1 MIGGDWSGGGARIAL
16 VVLAVVA
23 LAGCSTLP
31 LPFGQ
36 DETAPMDAVPGDV
49 DYVGHVDYEA
59 YRGQDPE
66 VRATTREALSFQS
79 LVVFYDGPAFLDSL
93 AFENDTGLDR
103 SALRSVTYFGR
114 GNGSYGAQVV
124 RADWETAAVIE
135 AVEAERNVTLTE
147 ETHSGRALY
156 VAENG
161 SLAVA
166 VLPEGYAIGDP
177 AAAREAVDVS
187 AGDVDPV
194 SGRLRE
200 AFERESGYVRYAF
213 RFDPGK
219 VPDAPLVQTDS
230 FEAIRVVSAG
240 YYTDGTAE
248 GAATA
253 DADNGTRMGVAINLT
268 VADRNAADRVRSML
282 NSGLTLYRTQVAG
295 SDLGRELERVEL
307 ATTERRVTV
316 TYESTPDGFRTML
329 DGLRRGPG

>member
-1 MIGGDWSGGGARIAL
+1 MIGDGGPRCGVGAAL
-16 VVLAVVA
+16 VALAVVA
-23 LAGCSTLP
+23 LAGCSALP
-31 LPFGQ
+31 LPFGGT
-36 DETAPMDAVPGDV
+36 ETAPMDAVPGEV

-59 YRGQDPE
+59 YRGQDAR

-79 LVVFYDGPAFLDSL
+79 RVVFYDGPDFLDSL

-114 GNGSYGAQVV
+114 QNGSYGAQVV
-124 RADWETAAVIE
+124 RADWETAAVVE
-135 AVEAERNVTLTE
+135 AVETERNVTLTE
-147 ETHSGRALY
+147 ETYSDRTLY

-166 VLPEGYAIGDP
+166 VLPEGYAIGTP

-187 AGDVDPV
+187 TGDADPV
-194 SGRLRE
+194 SGQLRG

-213 RFDPGK
+213 RFGPGEA
-219 VPDAPLVQTDS
+219 PDVPLVRTEG
-230 FEAIRVVSAG
+230 FEDIRVVSAG
-240 YYTDGTAE
+240 YHAGGGGGTA
-248 GAATA
+248 TP

-268 VADRNAADRVRSML
+268 VADRSGADGVRSLL

-295 SDLGRELERVEL
+295 PDLGRELERVEL
-307 ATTERRVTV
+307 ATAERRIVV